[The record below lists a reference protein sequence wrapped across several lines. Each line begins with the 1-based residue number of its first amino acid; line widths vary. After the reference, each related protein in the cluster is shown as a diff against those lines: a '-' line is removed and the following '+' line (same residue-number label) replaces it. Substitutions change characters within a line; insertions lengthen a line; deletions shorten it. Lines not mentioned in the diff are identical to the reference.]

1 MSSSMKESSA
11 ESGRPGLGEEIAN
24 SITHGVGALL
34 SIAGLVTLIVL
45 GDNTNRLSF
54 IVYGVTLVLLY
65 LASTLYHSL
74 IFTRARTLF
83 RKFDHMAIF
92 LLIAG
97 TYTPFCLMAVRGWVG
112 WTVLG
117 IIWGFAVVGIVMK
130 SFFTGR
136 YEWISITM
144 YLLMGWMVIPVI
156 QSIYAFLSL
165 EGFLLLVAGG
175 ASYTIGTIFYMN
187 PRIPYHHGI
196 WHLWVLAGSTLHF
209 FSVLTLI

>member
-1 MSSSMKESSA
+1 MKESSA
-11 ESGRPGLGEEIAN
+11 ESGHPSLGEEIAN
-24 SITHGVGALL
+24 SITHGVGAVL

-45 GDNTNRLSF
+45 GDNSNLSF
-54 IVYGVTLVLLY
+54 IIYGVTLVLLY

-117 IIWGFAVVGIVMK
+117 IIWGFAIVGIVMK

-156 QSIYAFLSL
+156 QSIYAFLSF

-175 ASYTIGTIFYMN
+175 LAYTIGTIFYMN

>member
-1 MSSSMKESSA
+1 MKESSA
-11 ESGRPGLGEEIAN
+11 ESGRLSLGEEIAN
-24 SITHGVGALL
+24 SITHGVGAVL
-34 SIAGLVTLIVL
+34 SIAGLVRLIVL
-45 GDNTNRLSF
+45 GDNSRSVSF
-54 IVYGVTLVLLY
+54 IIYGVTLVLLY

-117 IIWGFAVVGIVMK
+117 IIWTFAVIGIVIN

-144 YLLMGWMVIPVI
+144 YLLIGWMVIPVI
-156 QSIYAFLSL
+156 QSIYAFLSF
-165 EGFLLLVAGG
+165 EGFLLLVSGG
-175 ASYTIGTIFYMN
+175 VAYTIGTVFYMN

-209 FSVLTLI
+209 FSVLTLT